1 MQAELFHADSFV
13 IGDALLV
20 AVVGPP
26 QAVVADAAVEIALV
40 ITANEL
46 KGFAVFE
53 AV

>member
-1 MQAELFHADSFV
+1 M
-13 IGDALLV
+13 

-53 AV
+53 AVGVVGVHLVIK